1 MLVLIYISALVAAN
15 LLVAHFGPWSSPI
28 IGFVL
33 IGLDLSLRDHLH
45 DKWRGNH
52 LALRMGGLIAS
63 AGAISYLLSPA
74 AGIIA
79 IASVA
84 AFSAAMIVDALVYQ
98 TLIGKRWLV
107 RANGSNASGAAVDSV
122 VFPTVAFGG
131 FMPEIVLL
139 QFLAK
144 TAGGA
149 LWALVLSNTARRRE
163 AT

>member
-15 LLVAHFGPWSSPI
+15 LLVAHFGPWFSPI
-28 IGFVL
+28 NAFVL
-33 IGLDLSLRDHLH
+33 IGLDLALRDYLH

-52 LALRMGGLIAS
+52 LALRMGLLIAT
-63 AGAISYLLSPA
+63 AGVISYALNPA

-79 IASVA
+79 IASVT
-84 AFSAAMIVDALVYQ
+84 AFTLAMIADAVVYQ
-98 TLIGKRWLV
+98 ILIRKRWV
-107 RANGSNASGAAVDSV
+107 IRANGSNASGAAVDSL
-122 VFPTVAFGG
+122 VFPTIAFGG

-149 LWALVLSNTARRRE
+149 IWAWLISRWR
-163 AT
+163 